1 MVRFGLVFLFG
12 FIAFVTSYSCINE
25 YRTLLSGEVI
35 ETDPTSGRVS
45 AKTLDTNGLY
55 AKGQDLLR
63 RYKATDS
70 VELLSDYAVTLIY
83 RDQYSTSKNIY
94 HQIEKVHP
102 RLYTTASNL
111 GTVYELLGQ
120 PDSAHHWI
128 KKSMEL
134 NPESHKGSEW
144 IHLKI
149 LEYQMA
155 KNPNPEASILGLD
168 FGTDIKP
175 QPPVGIDLLATI
187 WHIRHQLQERLVFVK
202 PPNTIVGNIYFDLG
216 NAVALKWD
224 VEAALDCYE
233 AATEFGFRSDLLSK
247 RQLHMQGITKKAN
260 ARRTLE
266 KIVRVMADNP
276 VLALILLAVI
286 LLGGLGLLMVVVRKI
301 RRRKRNN
308 GLKT

>member
-1 MVRFGLVFLFG
+1 MRRFGLVFLFG
-12 FIAFVTSYSCINE
+12 FLAFVTSQSCINE
-25 YRTLLSGEVI
+25 FRTLLSGDVVAS
-35 ETDPTSGRVS
+35 DALSGRVS

-55 AKGQDLLR
+55 FKGQDLLK
-63 RYKATDS
+63 RYKTTDS
-70 VELLSDYAVTLIY
+70 IELLSDYGVTLIY
-83 RDQYSTSKNIY
+83 REQYSKSRNIY
-94 HQIEKVHP
+94 HQIEKTHP
-102 RLYTTASNL
+102 GLYTTASNL
-111 GTVYELLGQ
+111 GTAYELMGK
-120 PDSAHHWI
+120 PDSAHYWI

-155 KNPNPEASILGLD
+155 KNPDPEASILGLD
-168 FGTDIKP
+168 FGTDVKP

-187 WHIRHQLQERLVFVK
+187 WHIRHQLKERLVFVK

-233 AATEFGFRSDLLSK
+233 AAEEFGFHSPILSK
-247 RQLHMQGITKKAN
+247 RQSHMQALGTKAS

-266 KIVRVMADNP
+266 KIVRAMAEHP
-276 VLALILLAVI
+276 VLALSVLGILFFGAVY
-286 LLGGLGLLMVVVRKI
+286 LLIIFIRKM
-301 RRRKRNN
+301 RRRK
-308 GLKT
+308 GKKESK